1 MMGAVNMP
9 CLDITV
15 AVAPLTAAAAALTT
29 KTRFQIDDTGD

>member
-15 AVAPLTAAAAALTT
+15 AVAPLTAAAALTT